1 MLWRI
6 PFRSYLIPLAMGI
19 LYLFIGYFTTR
30 EQSVQFLVL
39 SFGLFGLTYFSVQ
52 KYPSIKFYGRVSF
65 TGQSCLSLS
74 HGCLKISIVSF
85 GMVSYFLTS

>member
-52 KYPSIKFYGRVSF
+52 KTSINQILWQGILYRAVLLI
-65 TGQSCLSLS
+65 TL
-74 HGCLKISIVSF
+74 
-85 GMVSYFLTS
+85 

>member
-52 KYPSIKFYGRVSF
+52 K
-65 TGQSCLSLS
+65 
-74 HGCLKISIVSF
+74 ISINQIMAGSPLQSSLAYHSPMVVSR
-85 GMVSYFLTS
+85 FLSFHLGWSLTF